1 MPVHSALNLMS
12 MPSLF
17 VLAALVAL
25 GACHGETLT
34 PPASDAGAPF
44 RIALG
49 GTATVA
55 GTAVRFES
63 VVSDSRCPEG
73 VQCVWE
79 GAASVR
85 LVVGGEPLLLSIP
98 RSGPPGEGEP
108 PVGAS
113 AGGLHL
119 EALALT
125 PTPGSAEAQAGAAP
139 SVELAATPAGR

>member
-1 MPVHSALNLMS
+1 

-17 VLAALVAL
+17 VLTALVAL

-34 PPASDAGAPF
+34 PPPSEAGAPF
-44 RIALG
+44 RLAIG
-49 GTATVA
+49 ETTTVA
-55 GTAVRFES
+55 GAPVRFDS
-63 VVSDSRCPEG
+63 VASDSRCPEG

-85 LVVGGEPLLLSIP
+85 LVVGGEALLLSIP

-108 PVGAS
+108 PVAAT
-113 AGGLHL
+113 AGGLHV

-125 PTPGSAEAQAGAAP
+125 PYPGSAEAQAGATP
-139 SVELAATPAGR
+139 TVEIVATPVGSRNR